1 MGNLAR
7 LGISS
12 FNYESRLNHERT
24 RQTLHHKS
32 QKLSKLYESAKY
44 LETLRELVIN
54 YVIQVFYYQFIR
66 QIM

>member
-24 RQTLHHKS
+24 GQTLRHKS

-44 LETLRELVIN
+44 LETSRELVID